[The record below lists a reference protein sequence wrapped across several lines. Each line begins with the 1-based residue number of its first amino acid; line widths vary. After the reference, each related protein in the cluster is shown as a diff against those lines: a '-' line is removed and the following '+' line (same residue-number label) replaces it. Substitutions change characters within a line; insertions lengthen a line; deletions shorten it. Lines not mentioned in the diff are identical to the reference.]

1 MQLVYSINQ
10 RIIRVNYN
18 MIWDRLEAVEI
29 LAHTYDFKNNMVCI
43 MTEDQQWV
51 DETDNLRKV
60 AYNSFIQEQY
70 RDRNSFTWDN
80 ETFAINQDYECHED
94 CIRTKDDF
102 LPELILP
109 MSKLSESFDEL
120 IAIMGYGR

>member
-1 MQLVYSINQ
+1 MRLTIYERL
-10 RIIRVNYN
+10 RITVLFR
-18 MIWDRLEAVEI
+18 
-29 LAHTYDFKNNMVCI
+29 NNI
-43 MTEDQQWV
+43 G
-51 DETDNLRKV
+51 
-60 AYNSFIQEQY
+60 I
-70 RDRNSFTWDN
+70 RNSFTWDN